1 MNNLC
6 RAPDHEPIQG
16 KQYPDAEYEALN
28 NSLVRRIGTLNC
40 GHSAYPII
48 MGISSPQYTPEQ
60 LEAMREANEK
70 GITYNGK
77 HYTGYEATQH
87 QRALERAIR
96 KQKRRILIDETTGD
110 AEKLET
116 DQIKLQMLRQEY
128 KRFSKAAGL
137 RTQTE
142 RAEVAGFGH
151 KQASAADKAYRNYQ
165 STLEK
170 STKSGIIKTVNIG
183 RSVGASAKN
192 YPVKLVE
199 SKQHVKLAEGQQI
212 KGKVFAGKG
221 TKVAIKDRF
230 RLEADYKIAADKW
243 QKVSGNAYIIL
254 KGKKQKAELHWYEA
268 DGEIFEMK
276 AKRYIDE
283 S

>member
-1 MNNLC
+1 MIATILFVSSLC
-6 RAPDHEPIQG
+6 LCSISVP
-16 KQYPDAEYEALN
+16 N
-28 NSLVRRIGTLNC
+28 LVRRIGTLNC

-48 MGISSPQYTPEQ
+48 MGVSSQQYTPEQ
-60 LEAMREANEK
+60 LEAMRSANAE
-70 GITYNGK
+70 GIDYDGR

-142 RAEVAGFGH
+142 CAEVAGFGH

-170 STKSGIIKTVNIG
+170 STKSGIMPA
-183 RSVGASAKN
+183 GARQLQNKLSYEWKGEKNFIPQNAKF
-192 YPVKLVE
+192 
-199 SKQHVKLAEGQQI
+199 SKI
-212 KGKVFAGKG
+212 TTIAGKG
-221 TKVAIKDRF
+221 SDEAIGDIK
-230 RLEADYKIAADKW
+230 RLVRNYGGSTDEW
-243 QKVSGNAYIIL
+243 
-254 KGKKQKAELHWYEA
+254 KKQAGKISSAKYVFDVHWYERD
-268 DGEIFEMK
+268 DGIQHDVKLKNKTEK
-276 AKRYIDE
+276 KK
-283 S
+283 

>member
-1 MNNLC
+1 
-6 RAPDHEPIQG
+6 
-16 KQYPDAEYEALN
+16 
-28 NSLVRRIGTLNC
+28 
-40 GHSAYPII
+40 
-48 MGISSPQYTPEQ
+48 MGISSPQHS
-60 LEAMREANEK
+60 A
-70 GITYNGK
+70 G
-77 HYTGYEATQH
+77 
-87 QRALERAIR
+87 
-96 KQKRRILIDETTGD
+96 
-110 AEKLET
+110 
-116 DQIKLQMLRQEY
+116 QIKLQTLRQEY

-142 RAEVAGFGH
+142 RTEVAGFGH

-212 KGKVFAGKG
+212 KGKVFAGKD

-230 RLEADYKIAADKW
+230 RLEADYKIAADKR